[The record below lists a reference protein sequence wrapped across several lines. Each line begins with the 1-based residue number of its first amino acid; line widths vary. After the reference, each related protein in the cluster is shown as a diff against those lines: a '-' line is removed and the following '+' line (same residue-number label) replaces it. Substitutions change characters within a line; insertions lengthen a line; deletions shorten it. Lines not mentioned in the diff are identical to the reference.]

1 MEVFPDHE
9 ALRGMPRDDRTLNE
23 QMSRRATS
31 SVLVG
36 RDEQLTALE
45 GAFERVRQGSQQTKP
60 RNDAI
65 ATVLL
70 GGEAGVGKSRLIS
83 EFTAAAERGGARVL
97 TGGCMQLGTDGLPY
111 APFTAIVRELAHE
124 LGAEAFGR
132 LLAGRATREL
142 ARLLPELGEPPGDTD
157 SGTARARLFEE
168 LLAVLEQLAAR
179 SPTILIIEDAHWAD
193 RSSRELLT
201 FLISS
206 QRTAPGLMIVVSYR
220 SDELHRTH
228 PLRPL
233 LATLDR
239 IGWVERLD
247 VPRLS
252 RTSTRDLAATLL
264 GRDIPDDVAMSLYRR
279 TEGNPLYVESLLSC
293 DGELSIELPESL
305 RDLLI
310 DRVQAL
316 PDLTQDVLR
325 AASCGAGVTSHTLLS
340 KVTGLDDQALTD
352 ALRPAVIANVL
363 RAEAAGYRFGHELIR
378 EAVHDDL
385 LPGEHGRLH
394 IKFAEAIDA
403 DNTIVPPGRAAI
415 EMAFHWSSGHDATWA
430 LIASWQAAAQ
440 AGRAVAPAERL
451 DLLARVLELWDQV
464 PDAAERIGADHVQVL
479 EDATAA
485 AEDAAEYS
493 RGVAFATSA
502 LAELDAEAEP
512 VRAAALY
519 AARAAYRLASDR
531 VGYTEDFWEAVRL
544 VPPGRDPRAR
554 LKILLGAEHCAPDAR
569 ALRACSEEALDI
581 AREIGDLAAQARA
594 MLLLAMFD
602 ADEGQQAE
610 PGSGPIE
617 LIRQAREL
625 AAQAGA
631 DRVLLQAAVDESH
644 LLEGAGQ
651 HELAYTAA
659 RDGLAAVA
667 AHRVPRKD
675 GTVLTINQAEPL
687 FSLGRWDETV
697 SLADEALDVY
707 VAPVP
712 GHRALVQVLKG
723 LVAVARGDL
732 PAAARAAATARAL
745 HRSLVGQGGQPGT
758 VSGPG
763 TVSTNGTAAQQ
774 DTLPLA
780 QLRIL
785 IAMAEDA
792 TLRVA
797 IATTTQILDAH
808 DLATANPRY
817 AWPVV
822 STAADLCV
830 TAARQ
835 AAVAQDEAFAAQIV
849 MLADRLRTIAEK
861 TEVFGPL
868 QRAHQITFTAAD
880 AATRHLL
887 DESAQSAGILAAWDA
902 AAQAWA
908 ALSQPYDEARALFRA
923 AEAALADGDRDTA
936 ADRLRRAAPLAA
948 GLGAAP
954 LGAQIGILARRAR
967 IWLGDGMASGSG
979 MEAAGLT
986 EREIEVLRLVAAGH
1000 SNKEIATEL
1009 FISPKTAS
1017 VHVSNILAKLNATT
1031 RTEAAARAHSL
1042 RLLG

>member
-1 MEVFPDHE
+1 
-9 ALRGMPRDDRTLNE
+9 
-23 QMSRRATS
+23 
-31 SVLVG
+31 
-36 RDEQLTALE
+36 
-45 GAFERVRQGSQQTKP
+45 
-60 RNDAI
+60 
-65 ATVLL
+65 
-70 GGEAGVGKSRLIS
+70 
-83 EFTAAAERGGARVL
+83 
-97 TGGCMQLGTDGLPY
+97 
-111 APFTAIVRELAHE
+111 
-124 LGAEAFGR
+124 
-132 LLAGRATREL
+132 
-142 ARLLPELGEPPGDTD
+142 
-157 SGTARARLFEE
+157 
-168 LLAVLEQLAAR
+168 
-179 SPTILIIEDAHWAD
+179 
-193 RSSRELLT
+193 
-201 FLISS
+201 
-206 QRTAPGLMIVVSYR
+206 
-220 SDELHRTH
+220 
-228 PLRPL
+228 
-233 LATLDR
+233 
-239 IGWVERLD
+239 
-247 VPRLS
+247 
-252 RTSTRDLAATLL
+252 
-264 GRDIPDDVAMSLYRR
+264 
-279 TEGNPLYVESLLSC
+279 ESLLSC

-403 DNTIVPPGRAAI
+403 DNAIVPPGRAAI
-415 EMAFHWSSGHDATWA
+415 EMAFHWNSGHDATWA

-464 PDAAERIGADHVQVL
+464 PDAAERIGADHGQVL
-479 EDATAA
+479 EEATAA
-485 AEDAAEYS
+485 AEDAGEYS

-502 LAELDAEAEP
+502 LAELDADTEP
-512 VRAAALY
+512 VRAALLY
-519 AARAAYRLASDR
+519 AARARYRLASER
-531 VGYTEDFWEAVRL
+531 IGYTEDFWEAVRL
-544 VPPGRDPRAR
+544 VPAVRDPKAR

-569 ALRACSEEALDI
+569 ALRACSEEALDL
-581 AREIGDLAAQARA
+581 ARQIGDQAAQARA
-594 MLLLAMFD
+594 MLMLAMFE

-617 LIRQAREL
+617 QIRQARAL

-631 DRVLLQAAVDESH
+631 DQVLLRAAVDESH

-651 HELAYTAA
+651 HELAYAVA

-675 GTVLTINQAEPL
+675 GSVLVINQAEPL
-687 FSLGRWDETV
+687 FFLGRWDETV

-723 LVAVARGDL
+723 QVATARGDL
-732 PAAARAAATARAL
+732 AGAARAAATAKAL
-745 HRSLVGQGGQPGT
+745 LRTPAGATAGSAA
-758 VSGPG
+758 
-763 TVSTNGTAAQQ
+763 GTAAQQ
-774 DTLPLA
+774 DALPLA

-785 IAMAEDA
+785 LATAEDS
-792 TLRVA
+792 TLHAAVE
-797 IATTTQILDAH
+797 TSTQILDSQ

-817 AWPVV
+817 TWPVV

-830 TAARQ
+830 SAARQ
-835 AAVAQDEAFAAQIV
+835 AAGSQDEAFAGQIA
-849 MLADRLRTIAEK
+849 MLADRLRTVAEK
-861 TEVFGPL
+861 IEVFGPL
-868 QRAHQITFTAAD
+868 QRAHQATFSAAD
-880 AATRHLL
+880 AATRKLL
-887 DESAQSAGILAAWDA
+887 GADEETDEEIRAAWDTA
-902 AAQAWA
+902 AEAWA

-923 AEAALADGDRDTA
+923 AEAALADGGRDTA
-936 ADRLRRAAPLAA
+936 TDRLRRAAPLTAQ
-948 GLGAAP
+948 LGAAP

-967 IWLGDGMASGSG
+967 IWLGDGATHGSG
-979 MEAAGLT
+979 MEAGGLT

-1000 SNKEIATEL
+1000 SNKEIAAEL

-1017 VHVSNILAKLNATT
+1017 VHVSNILGKLNATT